1 MFRAVL
7 VNAYPALSLAARTT
21 MTMTTSK
28 VTPTKRPPIVILPF
42 LFAFKKQQPERRLFE
57 VAKEASEEP
66 MSL

>member
-21 MTMTTSK
+21 MTYDDLK
-28 VTPTKRPPIVILPF
+28 GYPHEVPPNCRPSVLS
-42 LFAFKKQQPERRLFE
+42 AFKKQQPERRLFE